1 MTQYLRP
8 KIEVADIFCK
18 YGTAYRESHKLP
30 LQSLK
35 VMSSIEHCRTSIL
48 GGHVDKCNNCGQER
62 NSYNSCRN
70 RHCPKCQGLEQ
81 LKWLDKRQQELL
93 PIRYFHLVFTIPV
106 ELNSLTLVNQKEM
119 YGILFKAAS
128 QTISMLS
135 CQEKHL
141 GAKPGCIAVLHTWG
155 QNLMDHPHIHMI
167 VTGGGLSLDEKK
179 WINSSKKFFLPV
191 KVVSRV
197 FRGKF
202 LAFLKE
208 IYRDHKLLFEGKV
221 KALKQESEFKKL
233 LDVLYEKQWVVY
245 AKKPFGNAAK
255 VLKYLGRYTHRIAIS
270 NHRIENIENNKVCF
284 QWKDYSDKSK
294 VKTMS
299 LKSEEFIRRFLL
311 HVLPNGF
318 FKIRYYGLLS
328 SRVKKSKLELC
339 CKLLGV
345 QSLFIENVILSWQEL
360 LLKLTGF
367 DVNKCPYCK
376 RGQMMVVK
384 AINPRAAPR
393 L

>member
-1 MTQYLRP
+1 MGSYLRP
-8 KIEVADIFCK
+8 EIEVADIFCK
-18 YGTAYRESHKLP
+18 YGPSYRASHKLP

-35 VMSSIEHCRTSIL
+35 VMSSIENCRTRAL
-48 GGHVDKCNNCGQER
+48 GGHIDKCNNCGRER

-70 RHCPKCQGLEQ
+70 RHCPKCQGLAQ

-93 PIRYFHLVFTIPV
+93 PIKYFHLVFTIPF
-106 ELNSLTLVNQKEM
+106 ELNHLMLVNQKEM

-135 CQEKHL
+135 GQEKHL
-141 GAKPGCIAVLHTWG
+141 GANPGCIAVLHTWG
-155 QNLMDHPHIHMI
+155 QNLMDHPHIHII
-167 VTGGGLSLDEKK
+167 VTGGGLSIDGKK

-191 KVVSRV
+191 KVMSRV
-197 FRGKF
+197 FMGKF
-202 LAFLKE
+202 LAFLKQA
-208 IYRDHKLLFEGKV
+208 YRDHKLLFEGKV
-221 KALKQESEFKKL
+221 KALKQENEFKKL
-233 LDVLYEKQWVVY
+233 LNILYEKQWVVY
-245 AKKPFGNAAK
+245 AKKPFGNAAQ

-270 NHRIENIENNKVCF
+270 NHRIKSIENNKVCF
-284 QWKDYSDKSK
+284 KWKDYSDKSK

-299 LKSEEFIRRFLL
+299 LKPAEFIRRFLL

-328 SRVKKSKLELC
+328 SRVKKSKLEQC

-345 QSLFIENVILSWQEL
+345 ESLLVQNVALSWQEV

-376 RGQMMVVK
+376 KGLMIAVK
-384 AINPRAAPR
+384 AIDSRAAPG

>member
-1 MTQYLRP
+1 MVPYVRP
-8 KIEVADIFCK
+8 KNEVADIFCK
-18 YGTAYRESHKLP
+18 YGPAYRESHKLP

-35 VMSSIEHCRTSIL
+35 VMSSIEDCRTGAL

-81 LKWLDKRQQELL
+81 LKWLDKRHQELL
-93 PIRYFHLVFTIPV
+93 PVRYFHLVFTIPF

-135 CQEKHL
+135 DQEKHL
-141 GAKPGCIAVLHTWG
+141 GARPGCIAVLHTWG

-167 VTGGGLSLDEKK
+167 VTGGGLSLDGKK

-191 KVVSRV
+191 KVMSKV

-208 IYRDHKLLFEGKV
+208 AYRDHKLLYAGNVKV
-221 KALKQESEFKKL
+221 LKQENEFKKL
-233 LDVLYEKQWVVY
+233 LDVLYEKQWIVY

-270 NHRIENIENNKVCF
+270 NHRIESIENNKVSF
-284 QWKDYSDKSK
+284 KWKDYSDKSK

-299 LKSEEFIRRFLL
+299 LKPEEFIRRFLL
-311 HVLPNGF
+311 HVLPIGF

-328 SRVKKSKLELC
+328 SRIKKSKLELC

-345 QSLFIENVILSWQEL
+345 ESLLVKTEALNWQGL

-376 RGQMMVVK
+376 NGQMMVVK
-384 AINPRAAPR
+384 AIKSRAAPEF
-393 L
+393 

>member
-1 MTQYLRP
+1 MRQYVRP
-8 KIEVADIFCK
+8 KNEVADIFCK
-18 YGTAYRESHKLP
+18 YGPAYRESHKLP

-35 VMSSIEHCRTSIL
+35 VMSSIENCRTGAL

-81 LKWLDKRQQELL
+81 MKWLDKREQELL
-93 PIRYFHLVFTIPV
+93 PIRYFHLVFTMPV
-106 ELNSLTLVNQKEM
+106 ELNPLTLVNQKEM

-135 CQEKHL
+135 GQEKHL

-167 VTGGGLSLDEKK
+167 VTGGGLSLDGKK
-179 WINSSKKFFLPV
+179 WINSGKKFFLPV
-191 KVVSRV
+191 KVMSKV

-208 IYRDHKLLFEGKV
+208 AYHDHKLLFEGMV
-221 KALKQESEFKKL
+221 KAIKQENEFKKL
-233 LDVLYEKQWVVY
+233 LDVLYEKQWIVY
-245 AKKPFGNAAK
+245 AKKPFGNAAR

-270 NHRIENIENNKVCF
+270 NHRIESIEDNKVCF
-284 QWKDYSDKSK
+284 KWKDYSDKNK
-294 VKTMS
+294 VKTMD
-299 LKSEEFIRRFLL
+299 LQPEEFIRRFLL

-328 SRVKKSKLELC
+328 SRVKKAKLELC
-339 CKLLGV
+339 CKLLGAKFLLV
-345 QSLFIENVILSWQEL
+345 KNVKLNWQEL

-376 RGQMMVVK
+376 NGQMIVVK
-384 AINPRAAPR
+384 AINSRAAPWM
-393 L
+393 

>member
-1 MTQYLRP
+1 L
-8 KIEVADIFCK
+8 A
-18 YGTAYRESHKLP
+18 
-30 LQSLK
+30 
-35 VMSSIEHCRTSIL
+35 
-48 GGHVDKCNNCGQER
+48 
-62 NSYNSCRN
+62 
-70 RHCPKCQGLEQ
+70 
-81 LKWLDKRQQELL
+81 
-93 PIRYFHLVFTIPV
+93 FTIPC
-106 ELNSLTLVNQKEM
+106 ELNPLTLVNQKEM

-135 CQEKHL
+135 SQEKHL
-141 GAKPGCIAVLHTWG
+141 GASPGCIAVLHTWG

-167 VTGGGLSLDEKK
+167 VTGGGLSLDGKK

-191 KVVSRV
+191 KVISRV

-208 IYRDHKLLFEGKV
+208 GYRDHKLLFEGRV
-221 KALKQESEFKKL
+221 KALKQENEFKKL

-270 NHRIENIENNKVCF
+270 NHRIKSIENNKVCF
-284 QWKDYSDKSK
+284 KWKDYSDKSK
-294 VKTMS
+294 VKITS

-311 HVLPNGF
+311 HVLPKSF
-318 FKIRYYGLLS
+318 FKIRYYGLLGS
-328 SRVKKSKLELC
+328 SVKKVNLELC

-345 QSLFIENVILSWQEL
+345 KSFLVKNVALSWQEL

-376 RGQMMVVK
+376 IGQMIAVR
-384 AINPRAAPR
+384 AINPRAAP
-393 L
+393 